1 MVFVFLLHHLGGRHL
16 EGPGDRLSF
25 NVALAWNALNTLILG
40 IFLTVTYREAR
51 TARAA
56 RRAARQEA
64 RRKARR
70 ARRRR
75 TPAPVD
81 LSSDPST
88 TLVGG
93 PR

>member
-1 MVFVFLLHHLGGRHL
+1 MVFVFLLLTTVVGAWKAHVTG
-16 EGPGDRLSF
+16 SF
-25 NVALAWNALNTLILG
+25 NVALAWNGLNTIVLG
-40 IFLTVTYREAR
+40 MFLTVTYREAR
-51 TARAA
+51 TARTA
-56 RRAARQEA
+56 RRSARQEA

-70 ARRRR
+70 AHRRR

-81 LSSDPST
+81 ISSDPST